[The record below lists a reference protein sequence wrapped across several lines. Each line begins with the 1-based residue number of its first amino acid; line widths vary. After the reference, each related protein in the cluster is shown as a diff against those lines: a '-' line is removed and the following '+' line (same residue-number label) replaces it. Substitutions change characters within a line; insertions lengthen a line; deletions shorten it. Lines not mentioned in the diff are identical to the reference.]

1 MGTGI
6 FYCKKESS
14 KLLEPN
20 SVGGESAMIY
30 DDTKLAYKDI
40 PDKFQTGFRNY
51 VGFVGLEASIN
62 YMLQFGLNSIRSKIM
77 KLSNIMREELSK
89 ISGVSFYGPE
99 EESGRTSIVSFS
111 LEGQEP
117 QQVVER
123 LEKKKIVLTVREIR
137 DKKIVRASPHF
148 FNSEVEIQKVVDEIK
163 KL

>member
-1 MGTGI
+1 
-6 FYCKKESS
+6 
-14 KLLEPN
+14 
-20 SVGGESAMIY
+20 
-30 DDTKLAYKDI
+30 
-40 PDKFQTGFRNY
+40 
-51 VGFVGLEASIN
+51 
-62 YMLQFGLNSIRSKIM
+62 M

-123 LEKKKIVLTVREIR
+123 LEKKKIVLAVREIR